1 MYPQEPVRNYCGS
14 ITRYVREE
22 ENERSMVLRRS
33 CGQSEVVVSSFTAR
47 LLVIFPLQG
56 RYRTAVTTVWIAAVI
71 LGAVCLGIFALAL
84 GTGQPGHVTYPFL
97 ATGIALT
104 VAFGG
109 TFFPMRSGHREAEL
123 RKTVARDI

>member
-1 MYPQEPVRNYCGS
+1 M
-14 ITRYVREE
+14 
-22 ENERSMVLRRS
+22 NEAWFSV
-33 CGQSEVVVSSFTAR
+33 EVADSLKWLSLLSLLG

-84 GTGQPGHVTYPFL
+84 GRGQPGHVTYPFL

-109 TFFPMRSGHREAEL
+109 TFFPMRSGYREAEL